1 MKIVYF
7 SPHPNLN
14 LSALSGPGTHMREV
28 IAGFRSQGHEV
39 VTCIMGG
46 EKIGNASIPTQSISF
61 KSKIKKWIPGIIWQT
76 LKDFQLIKFDKYAF
90 KTLEEI
96 VRKVKPDL
104 IYERSYYLM
113 QSGDEV
119 AKKYSIKYFLEVNAP
134 FIEEK
139 KSMEGKSFLTSRASK
154 IERIKNRSADRIVTV
169 SSALKNHLIN
179 EYDCHEEKVFM
190 IPNAVNPSNVD
201 IDKSVV
207 NKLMEKLNISS
218 TATVLGFVGSI
229 FPYHGLDRLIKG
241 FDIVRNKLNDREIH
255 LLIVG
260 DGETLPELKSYA
272 LNNQIQ
278 NIKFK
283 GNIPHKEV
291 YQYIDLMDITIMAK
305 SNWYGSPVK
314 IFEYGIM
321 KKPIIAPDTVPVR
334 DVIKDGVDGVIVKD
348 NLEDFVSKLE
358 NLINDKDYRDK
369 IASNFYRKVQAEYT
383 WQQVAVK
390 TLNNI

>member
-1 MKIVYF
+1 
-7 SPHPNLN
+7 
-14 LSALSGPGTHMREV
+14 
-28 IAGFRSQGHEV
+28 
-39 VTCIMGG
+39 
-46 EKIGNASIPTQSISF
+46 
-61 KSKIKKWIPGIIWQT
+61 
-76 LKDFQLIKFDKYAF
+76 
-90 KTLEEI
+90 
-96 VRKVKPDL
+96 
-104 IYERSYYLM
+104 
-113 QSGDEV
+113 
-119 AKKYSIKYFLEVNAP
+119 
-134 FIEEK
+134 
-139 KSMEGKSFLTSRASK
+139 
-154 IERIKNRSADRIVTV
+154 
-169 SSALKNHLIN
+169 
-179 EYDCHEEKVFM
+179 M